1 MTEKHLQD
9 QLKRAPLPEPVG
21 GYDVA
26 RERALARVRHHP
38 KPQVRWGYSG
48 LARPLGATA
57 LVAGLALVGILMWAE
72 PKASADTLPDDSQMA
87 QFYDHH
93 EANQAAYFEDVP

>member
-1 MTEKHLQD
+1 MTEEHLKE
-9 QLKRAPLPEPVG
+9 QLKAAPLPEPVG
-21 GYDVA
+21 GYDAA

-38 KPQVRWGYSG
+38 KPRLRWGYSG
-48 LARPLGATA
+48 LVRPLGATA
-57 LVAGLALVGILMWAE
+57 LVAGLALVAVFMWPE
-72 PKASADTLPDDSQMA
+72 PPASADTLPNESQMA